1 MTPVAGSVLVN
12 FTSDPQIR
20 YDRFTGRWFASIIDV
35 PCTTANCSATAA
47 NRWLLAVSDAAKDRS
62 EKLDALNK
70 EIETLN
76 KAFNG
81 WTFALPSYKFADM
94 SKSMD
99 DMLKPIE
106 QKKADAKTPTPKKK
120 P

>member
-1 MTPVAGSVLVN
+1 
-12 FTSDPQIR
+12 
-20 YDRFTGRWFASIIDV
+20 
-35 PCTTANCSATAA
+35 
-47 NRWLLAVSDAAKDRS
+47 
-62 EKLDALNK
+62 LNK

-106 QKKADAKTPTPKKK
+106 QKKADVKTPTPKKK